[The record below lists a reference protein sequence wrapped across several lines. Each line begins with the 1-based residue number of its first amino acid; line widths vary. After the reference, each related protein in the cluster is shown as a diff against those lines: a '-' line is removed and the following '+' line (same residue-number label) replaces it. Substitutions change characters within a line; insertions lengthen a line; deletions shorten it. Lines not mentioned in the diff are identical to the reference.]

1 MMCSREVAIALMLAS
16 NAFAQRPLVEIKVS
30 GNERLAAAAVI
41 AASGLHK
48 GQTVTH
54 AELDAAAHRLADTGF
69 FTSVNYSYDP
79 KTTGGG
85 AGYAVALQV
94 SEEPSSAPVELDIPG
109 QDTDTLWQQLKS
121 ADGLIDR
128 QMPNNDRASAYYK
141 RVIEEVLR
149 KSNQPEEIVL
159 KTEADL
165 RTGRQTIVC
174 RPAHLSRIA
183 AIRFEG
189 NAAIG
194 DAALQAAMTKVAL
207 GQEYSERDFRRM
219 LELNLRPLY
228 EEAGRLT
235 VAFRSVKIAGAG
247 DAAVTVTAG
256 IQEGPEWR
264 LGQVAITG
272 ESLPLAEMH
281 DAARFAYGAPANWKL
296 FMATLGKMEQVLR
309 SDGYLREFSKPV
321 RAFHESTQ
329 VVDVNVV
336 IKKGAQFRFGE
347 LHIEGLDAENQQR
360 LAGLWKLPAGAPMNE
375 LYTTDFLR
383 SVLPSLKGKFKTV
396 GSELH
401 VRKDSNV
408 ADVTLKFR

>member
-1 MMCSREVAIALMLAS
+1 
-16 NAFAQRPLVEIKVS
+16 
-30 GNERLAAAAVI
+30 
-41 AASGLHK
+41 
-48 GQTVTH
+48 
-54 AELDAAAHRLADTGF
+54 
-69 FTSVNYSYDP
+69 
-79 KTTGGG
+79 
-85 AGYAVALQV
+85 
-94 SEEPSSAPVELDIPG
+94 
-109 QDTDTLWQQLKS
+109 
-121 ADGLIDR
+121 
-128 QMPNNDRASAYYK
+128 
-141 RVIEEVLR
+141 
-149 KSNQPEEIVL
+149 
-159 KTEADL
+159 
-165 RTGRQTIVC
+165 
-174 RPAHLSRIA
+174 
-183 AIRFEG
+183 
-189 NAAIG
+189 
-194 DAALQAAMTKVAL
+194 MTKVAL